1 MIGSIK
7 FCRLTR
13 RSKNGAPPAARGVE
27 AFRMRSKEFDRNVNE
42 ALVYKTNNN
51 ASLACHRR
59 VNRVTREQIAEQR
72 ILAVG
77 WPASNL
83 IARIEITNH
92 DRDAFG
98 FEI

>member
-1 MIGSIK
+1 MIGSIE
-7 FCRLTR
+7 FCGLTCR
-13 RSKNGAPPAARGVE
+13 GENRAPPAAGRVE
-27 AFRMRSKEFDRNVNE
+27 AFPVRSEQLDRNMNE
-42 ALVYKTNNN
+42 TLVQKTNNN

-59 VNRVTREQIAEQR
+59 VNRVTREQIAEQC

-92 DRDAFG
+92 DRDSFG